1 MDGVCVV
8 LANFVSLRWYYPGQV
23 IGVVDLKADLSAR
36 HNRAPPTNIF
46 VTYSEGADCCQ
57 AKYGKQTYSTDS
69 VFHFRTFLRGYVC
82 DPG

>member
-23 IGVVDLKADLSAR
+23 VGVVDLKADLSAR

-46 VTYSEGADCCQ
+46 VTYSEGVNRCQ
-57 AKYGKQTYSTDS
+57 AQCRKQIYFTDS
-69 VFHFRTFLRGYVC
+69 GFHFQTFLRGYVC